1 VDGNA
6 IALRYMQYAYGKKA
20 GPKFMDFSGE
30 DTPLAAAA
38 AAAIYVRTGLK
49 GSFQKPK
56 SPRILTVANQKG
68 GVGKTTSSVNLAA
81 ALALGGLNVLVI
93 DLDPQGNASTALAVD
108 HQEDAIGTY
117 DVLVEGADIAQ
128 TMVLAPGYET
138 LWCLP
143 ASLDLAGADIELIT
157 SFAENERPFL
167 LKTAIAQL
175 LVERDLDYVFV
186 DCPPSLG
193 MLTINALAAVSEV
206 LIPIQCEFYALE
218 GVQQLLR
225 TIEFARDRLNPEL
238 AVSTILLTMYNSRTN
253 LSVQV
258 AQEVRGFFGDLVL
271 DTAIPRSTYVAEA
284 PSFGQT
290 VLTYD
295 PGSSGAVAYLA
306 AAREIAAR
314 G

>member
-1 VDGNA
+1 VDGNQLVVCA
-6 IALRYMQYAYGKKA
+6 MQYAYGKKV
-20 GPKFMDFSGE
+20 GPKFMDFSNE

-38 AAAIYVRTGLK
+38 AAAVYVRSGLK
-49 GSFQKPK
+49 GSFQKPQ
-56 SPRILTVANQKG
+56 SPRVLTVANQKG

-81 ALALGGLNVLVI
+81 SLALGGLNVLVI

-117 DVLVEGADIAQ
+117 DVLVDGADIAE

-157 SFAENERPFL
+157 NFAENERPFL
-167 LKTAIAQL
+167 LKNAISEL
-175 LVERDLDYVFV
+175 LAVRDLDYVFV

-225 TIEFARDRLNPEL
+225 TIEFARDRLNPAL
-238 AVSTILLTMYNSRTN
+238 SVSTILLTMYNSRTN

-258 AQEVRGFFGDLVL
+258 ADEVRGYFGDLVL
-271 DTAIPRSTYVAEA
+271 ETAIPRSTYVAEA